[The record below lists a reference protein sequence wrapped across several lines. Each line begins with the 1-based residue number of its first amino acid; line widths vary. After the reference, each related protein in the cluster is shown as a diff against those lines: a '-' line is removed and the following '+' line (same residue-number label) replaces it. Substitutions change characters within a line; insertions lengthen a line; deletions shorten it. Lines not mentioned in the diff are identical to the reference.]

1 METEAE
7 TDRKIQAF
15 RPLRVKKAAE
25 EVIVVI
31 VDAIRGGLYEP
42 GERLPR
48 ERDLAASLKVSRAVV
63 GEAVNVLERAGIVSV
78 RRGAAGGIFVATRWI
93 PQEVLEA
100 IEGESYISMLALL
113 ETRRI
118 LETHAAILA
127 GARRTTKDVDDLR
140 RLVDMLPGLMDDHE
154 EFVAVDMR
162 FHVRVAEASAN
173 ELLASYIRDFMAK
186 FSTRRAQYPVGHIGL
201 EQALH
206 NQRDTFDAIVEGSP
220 SRIAESI
227 DRHLASPEIHFLGRH
242 LASASSIAFG
252 IAHEAAGDGRP
263 E

>member
-1 METEAE
+1 MVE
-7 TDRKIQAF
+7 AF

-25 EVIVVI
+25 EVIAVI

-63 GEAVNVLERAGIVSV
+63 REAVGVLERAGIVTV
-78 RRGAAGGIFVATRWI
+78 RRGTTGGIFVATRWI

-100 IEGESYISMLALL
+100 IEGESYASMRELL

-118 LETHAAILA
+118 LETHAAVLA
-127 GARRTTKDVDDLR
+127 GAGRTDDDIEALR
-140 RLVDMLPGLMDDHE
+140 RLVDMLPDLMEDPV

-162 FHVRVAEASAN
+162 FHVRLAEASAN
-173 ELLASYIRDFMAK
+173 EVLAGYVRDFMAR

-201 EQALH
+201 ERALD
-206 NQRDTFDAIVEGSP
+206 NQRDTFDAIVSANP
-220 SRIAESI
+220 SRIAQSI
-227 DRHLASPEIHFLGRH
+227 DRHLADPEIHFLGHH
-242 LASASSIAFG
+242 LTVVSSTAFSEDG
-252 IAHEAAGDGRP
+252 LAAGDGTRP
-263 E
+263 A